1 MTARMTYD
9 SKNIDLNIT
18 FAGVGP
24 SFKQDRKQNR
34 SASGKIE
41 TINMYGIQ
49 ELGFEALF
57 STAIYY
63 DLVAWWSWAR
73 QGKVFSLVLDSS
85 KIGNTTL
92 DGSAPES
99 DGVTI
104 LLVDASAFSANDIC
118 LIKTIDSDDEFE
130 IVELDSVNDDSSAG
144 SDTVDA
150 KASLK
155 FTYTTGDIFKHLD
168 YWPSLKALDKD
179 FMPKKTGGL
188 DTSNK
193 YYRHTFKFIEA
204 L

>member
-1 MTARMTYD
+1 MTARITYD

-18 FAGVGP
+18 FDGVGP
-24 SFKQDRKQNR
+24 TFKQDRKQNR

-41 TINMYGIQ
+41 TINLYGIQ
-49 ELGFEALF
+49 ELKFEALF
-57 STAIYY
+57 NISVYR

-73 QGKVFSLVLDSS
+73 QGKTFSLALDSS

-99 DGVTI
+99 NGVTI
-104 LLVDASAFSANDIC
+104 PVVDASAFSANDIC
-118 LIKTIDSDDEFE
+118 LIKAVDTDDEFE
-130 IVELDSVNDDSSAG
+130 IIELDSVG
-144 SDTVDA
+144 SGTVDA

-155 FTYTTGDIFKHLD
+155 FTYTVGDIFRHFN
-168 YWPSLKALDKD
+168 YWPSLKILDKN

-188 DTSNK
+188 DISNK
-193 YYRHTFKFIEA
+193 YYRHTFRFVEA